1 MIKTNISLPDSIF
14 EEAGLLAEKLGLSFS
29 EFHTKALQS
38 YLRKYNRS
46 SVLNKLNQIYSEQS
60 SELEPKL
67 AKMQLMSLKREDW

>member
-14 EEAGLLAEKLGLSFS
+14 EEAGLLAEQLGLSFS

-46 SVLNKLNQIYSEQS
+46 SVLN
-60 SELEPKL
+60 
-67 AKMQLMSLKREDW
+67 